1 MRYLIL
7 TSVLF
12 LQIAC
17 HSSAQQRLSQ
27 EKVQRQS
34 LTRVPVKL
42 EVPRD
47 YQKRDLDDETSF
59 YDHKPRVV
67 AVDEKA
73 GKYEFR
79 WIGYDK
85 KEKVI
90 KYQRLGAIDALVS
103 AKAQKTDNKKYL
115 YSYTVENLPSSA
127 NNLSGLWIQNY
138 ASETKPI
145 ELDRENIYIGKVLN
159 IVRGF
164 NEGAWWHY
172 SILDRYK
179 PAIKPGSKI
188 ELQLESSAQP
198 GLVECKADGGEFGV
212 KGVGEDMPP
221 ELENLMLG
229 TKDLPYGYS
238 IGPIDKLAEMN
249 ESEKAKYVL
258 ENLPKFQEAGW
269 MSSGTAQI
277 YEAILKR
284 EDLAGALEQAKKDI
298 QSEFITSEVFS
309 IIEGLSE

>member
-7 TSVLF
+7 TLILF

-17 HSSAQQRLSQ
+17 YTSAQQFPQ
-27 EKVQRQS
+27 QKVQRQS

-42 EVPRD
+42 EVPKD
-47 YQKRDLDDETSF
+47 YQKRDLDDETTL
-59 YDHKPRVV
+59 YDHKPRVIV
-67 AVDEKA
+67 VDEKA

-79 WIGYDK
+79 WIGYDG

-90 KYQRLGAIDALVS
+90 KYQRLGAIDVLVS
-103 AKAQKTDNKKYL
+103 ANSQKMENGKYL
-115 YSYTVENLPSSA
+115 YTYTVKNLSSSA
-127 NNLSGLWIQNY
+127 NNLSGLWVQNY
-138 ASETKPI
+138 ASETTPI
-145 ELDRENIYIGKVLN
+145 ELDRENILITKVLN

-164 NEGAWWHY
+164 TEGRWWSY

-179 PAIKPGSKI
+179 PVITPGSKI

-198 GLVECKADGGEFGV
+198 GLVACKADGGEFGV

-229 TKDLPYGYS
+229 TKDLPFGYT

-249 ESEKAKYVL
+249 KSEKAKYVL

-277 YEAILKR
+277 YESILKR
-284 EDLAGALEQAKKDI
+284 EDLAGALKQAKKDL
-298 QSEFITSEVFS
+298 QNEFITSEVFS
-309 IIEGLSE
+309 IIEGLNR